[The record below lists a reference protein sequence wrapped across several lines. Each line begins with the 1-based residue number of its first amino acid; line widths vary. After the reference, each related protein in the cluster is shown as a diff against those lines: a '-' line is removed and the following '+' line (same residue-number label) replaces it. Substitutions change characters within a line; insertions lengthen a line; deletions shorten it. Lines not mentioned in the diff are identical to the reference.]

1 MHDLI
6 GGEIMSYL
14 HYKAINWNEIEDSLD
29 HSTWEKLTSLFWL
42 DTRIPVTNEKSQWED
57 LPENERKVFLKTLA
71 GLASVATFQSERGFM
86 VIEEG
91 EHTQQEAAIYNN
103 IQFIESVHA
112 KAYNTILIGFNEPKE
127 VDDILIW
134 ADNNIELKYRLDRI
148 LEVYKTGTTL
158 QKRVAN
164 LILEGVLTYSGLFTP
179 LLYWT
184 QKRFTSVAEI
194 IKLVLTNES
203 LHCFYISHK
212 FQLGFSELS
221 QQEQTE
227 LRDWTFDLFVD
238 LVNNELNYIEQIYY
252 RTDWLE
258 EVKDFIRQQ
267 ANNAL
272 KCLSFDT
279 IYPESATNNTYI
291 DSINAI
297 LTKVTHHEVD
307 SQSSISFQVDKE
319 DLMTEEDYDF

>member
-1 MHDLI
+1 
-6 GGEIMSYL
+6 MSYL
-14 HYKAINWNEIEDSLD
+14 HYKAINWNEIEDHLD

-57 LPENERKVFLKTLA
+57 LPENEREAFMKSLA
-71 GLASVATFQSERGFM
+71 GLASAATFQSEKGYL
-86 VIEEG
+86 VINEG
-91 EHTQQEAAIYNN
+91 KHTQQEAAIYNN

-112 KAYNTILIGFNEPKE
+112 KAYNTILMGFNEPKE
-127 VDDILIW
+127 VDDILTW
-134 ADNNIELKYRLDRI
+134 ADNNIELQYRVDRI
-148 LEVYKTGTTL
+148 LEIYKTGTTL
-158 QKRVAN
+158 QKRAAN
-164 LILEGVLTYSGLFTP
+164 LLLEGVLTYSGLFTP

-221 QQEQTE
+221 QEEQAE

-238 LVNNELNYIEQIYY
+238 LVKNELTYIEHIYY
-252 RTDWLE
+252 GTDWLE
-258 EVKDFIRQQ
+258 EVKVFVHQQ
-267 ANNAL
+267 ANKAL
-272 KCLSFDT
+272 ISLGFDPL
-279 IYPESATNNTYI
+279 YPETGASNTYI

-307 SQSSISFQVDKE
+307 SQSSISSQFDKE
-319 DLMTEEDYDF
+319 DAMNEEDYDF

>member
-1 MHDLI
+1 
-6 GGEIMSYL
+6 MSYL
-14 HYKAINWNEIEDSLD
+14 HYKAINWNEVEDHLD

-57 LPENERKVFLKTLA
+57 LPENEREAFMKSLA
-71 GLASVATFQSERGFM
+71 GLATAATFQSEKGYM
-86 VIEEG
+86 VIKEG
-91 EHTQQEAAIYNN
+91 KHTQQEAAIYNN

-112 KAYNTILIGFNEPKE
+112 KAYNTILIGFNESTE
-127 VDDILIW
+127 VDGVLTW
-134 ADNNIELKYRLDRI
+134 ADNNVELQYRLDRI
-148 LEVYKTGTTL
+148 LEVYKTGSIL
-158 QKRVAN
+158 QKRAAN

-184 QKRFTSVAEI
+184 QKKFTNVAEI

-221 QQEQTE
+221 QEEQAE

-238 LVNNELNYIEQIYY
+238 LVNNELTYIEHIYY
-252 RTDWLE
+252 GTDWLE
-258 EVKDFIRQQ
+258 EVKDFVRQQ
-267 ANNAL
+267 ANNVL
-272 KCLSFDT
+272 KSLGFDT
-279 IYPESATNNTYI
+279 LYPEPATNNTYI

-297 LTKVTHHEVD
+297 LTKVTHHEVGR
-307 SQSSISFQVDKE
+307 QSGINFQFDKE
-319 DLMTEEDYDF
+319 DAMNEEDYDF